1 MPKSGMWWVIKKPFP
16 DGEMTLYGTSAT
28 IDISQ
33 LPKHFDARAAE
44 DTYQA
49 LWDRLGIFRYD
60 PSKSRDETFVV
71 DTPPPTVSG
80 SLHVGHVFSYTHTDI
95 VVRYQRMQGK
105 NIFYPMGWDD
115 NGLPTERRVQNYF
128 HVRCDPHT
136 HFEETL
142 ELKQASAA
150 DRKSPPKIISR
161 PNFIELCQQL
171 TREDEKIFKD
181 LWQRLGLS
189 VDWSLEY
196 STIDKHCRTTAQLS
210 FLDLFRKGHV
220 YSTESPTMWDVD
232 FQTAIAQAEV
242 EDREVDSA
250 FCDIRFGI
258 AGSDAGFVISTTRPE
273 FLPACVGVA
282 FHPDDERYAH
292 LKGKK
297 ATIPLFSTEVDCFPS
312 KLVEPT
318 KGTGILMVCT
328 FGDQTDVQW
337 WREENL
343 PLKQIIGQN
352 GRLSKVSFGQKG
364 WESQNPDLA
373 NSFYENLAGKTVKQA
388 RAAII
393 DMLKTSTGA
402 VSGNEPPLVSPPR
415 SIKHAV
421 KFFEKG
427 ENPLEFIIT
436 RQWFVRLLD
445 KREALLKKGEEIRWY
460 PAFMHSRYKDW
471 TQNLN
476 IDWCISRQRYFGVT
490 FPVWYALDEAG
501 IPDYDRPI
509 VADEAMLPVDPSAT
523 PPVGFDEAQRGLPNG
538 FMAEPDVFDTWFT
551 SSLTPQIGSHWLRNQ
566 DRHRRLFPMDV
577 RPQSHEIIRTWGFY
591 TIAKALLHEEKIP
604 WKNIAISGWV
614 LDPDRKK
621 MSKSKGNVVVPTE
634 LLEKFSADALRYWSG
649 NARLGVDTAYDENI
663 VKIGKRL
670 VTKIYNASKFVI
682 SQNGSASAISCE
694 LDRAFVDRL
703 RTVVKTTTEQLTEYN
718 FSGALSTVESFFW
731 NSFTDTYV
739 EFAKKRA
746 RGDQGPGQEDQ
757 GSALATLRLGLAT
770 LIKLFAPFI
779 PYICEE
785 VWSWAFA
792 EETGIESVCIAPW
805 PKEADF
811 EAIPGPDNPRS
822 FEVASAVYSAIN
834 RQKSDNQLSLGAS
847 IDMLSLSA
855 SPNTIGIVSQIADD
869 LKAATRCE
877 SWELREKEGLGDE
890 VIEISDLKVP
900 VKPNKE

>member
-1 MPKSGMWWVIKKPFP
+1 
-16 DGEMTLYGTSAT
+16 MTLKSTRTT
-28 IDISQ
+28 IDVSQ

-44 DTYQA
+44 DRFQA
-49 LWDRLGIFRYD
+49 LWDNLGIFRYD

-95 VVRYQRMQGK
+95 VVRYQRMLGK

-136 HFEETL
+136 PYEEIPHLT
-142 ELKQASAA
+142 QASAA
-150 DRKSPPKIISR
+150 DRKKPPRIISR
-161 PNFIELCQQL
+161 PNFIDLCQQL

-189 VDWSLEY
+189 VDWSEEY
-196 STIDKHCRTTAQLS
+196 STIDTHCRTMAQLS

-220 YSTESPTMWDVD
+220 YSSKSPTMWDVD

-250 FCDIRFGI
+250 FCDVRFGI
-258 AGSDAGFVISTTRPE
+258 AGSEESFVISTTRPE

-282 FHPDDERYAH
+282 FHPDDERYRH
-292 LKGKK
+292 LHGKK
-297 ATIPLFSTEVDCFPS
+297 AVVPLFLTEVDCFPS

-343 PLKQIIGQN
+343 PLKQILLQN
-352 GRLSKVSFGQKG
+352 GRLAKVSFGQKG

-373 NSFYENLAGKTVKQA
+373 NSFYAGLVGKNVKQA
-388 RAAII
+388 RSAII
-393 DMLKTSTGA
+393 DMLKTSNGA
-402 VSGNEPPLVSPPR
+402 VSGSEPPMVAAPR

-427 ENPLEFIIT
+427 ENPLEFLIT

-445 KREALLKKGEEIRWY
+445 KREELLKKGEEIQWY
-460 PAFMHSRYKDW
+460 PGFMHSRYRDW

-490 FPVWYALDEAG
+490 FPIWYALDEAG
-501 IPDYDRPI
+501 VPDYEKPLLAEESR
-509 VADEAMLPVDPSAT
+509 LPVDPSAST
-523 PPVGFDEAQRGLPNG
+523 PDGFNEAQRGQPNG

-551 SSLTPQIGSHWLRNQ
+551 SSLTPQIGSHWVQ
-566 DRHRRLFPMDV
+566 DVDRHRRLFPMDV

-591 TIAKALLHEEKIP
+591 TIAKAMLHENTIP

-670 VTKIYNASKFVI
+670 VTKIYNASKFVL
-682 SQNGSASAISCE
+682 SQSGPLSDISCE

-703 RTVVKTTTEQLTEYN
+703 RKVVGTITEQLNEFN
-718 FSGALSTVESFFW
+718 FSSALSTLESFFW

-746 RGDQGPGQEDQ
+746 RGDQISSPEDQ

-770 LIKLFAPFI
+770 LIKMFAPFI

-785 VWSWAFA
+785 VWSWSFA
-792 EETGIESVCIAPW
+792 EETGSKSVCVAAW

-811 EAIPGPDNPRS
+811 EAVPPPDDGRS
-822 FEVASAVYSAIN
+822 FDVAAAVYSAIN
-834 RQKSDNQLSLGAS
+834 RQKSDNQLSLGVYVDA
-847 IDMLSLSA
+847 ISLA
-855 SPNTIGIVSQIADD
+855 ADAKD
-869 LKAATRCE
+869 PWHYPPHSR
-877 SWELREKEGLGDE
+877 RFEGRDS
-890 VIEISDLKVP
+890 V
-900 VKPNKE
+900 